1 MRMTQFSRGAVEH
14 IPCDRMSERRH
25 VYANLVRAPSVNLHF
40 EQCELAKGGIQTAHD
55 TIMGDGLASARQAGG
70 HARAAHPVTADALR
84 NRSPILLEPAVHEGD
99 IGFLDFAASELGSK
113 FAVGVIVLRDH
124 DDAAGLFVE
133 AMDDAGTQVSSHLG
147 ERLEMVQQS
156 VDERSAIAVV
166 VGGARSGGYRHSGVS
181 AE

>member
-70 HARAAHPVTADALR
+70 HARGAPPGTADAFR
-84 NRSPILLEPAVHEGD
+84 NRSPILLLPAVHEGG
-99 IGFLDFAASELGSK
+99 IGFFYFPAGGLGRK
-113 FAVGVIVLRDH
+113 
-124 DDAAGLFVE
+124 
-133 AMDDAGTQVSSHLG
+133 VSG
-147 ERLEMVQQS
+147 
-156 VDERSAIAVV
+156 
-166 VGGARSGGYRHSGVS
+166 
-181 AE
+181 

>member
-70 HARAAHPVTADALR
+70 HAGGGPPGPAGGLR
-84 NRSPILLEPAVHEGD
+84 KRSPAPLLPPRPRGGIGVFFFSAGGMGAEG
-99 IGFLDFAASELGSK
+99 
-113 FAVGVIVLRDH
+113 
-124 DDAAGLFVE
+124 
-133 AMDDAGTQVSSHLG
+133 
-147 ERLEMVQQS
+147 
-156 VDERSAIAVV
+156 
-166 VGGARSGGYRHSGVS
+166 GGGC
-181 AE
+181 